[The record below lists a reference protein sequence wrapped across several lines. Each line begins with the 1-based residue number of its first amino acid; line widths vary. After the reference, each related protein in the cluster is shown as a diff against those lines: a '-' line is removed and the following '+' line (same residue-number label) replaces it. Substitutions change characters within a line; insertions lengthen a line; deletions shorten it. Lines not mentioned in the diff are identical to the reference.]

1 MYIRIVINFKFYV
14 FFDVIHSQDDN
25 KKKSKKENFH
35 FHFFFNISRASLMH
49 EILFDFYLW
58 NKKKNSQFLASWCG
72 NPKID
77 AWKII
82 KLNKIDAI
90 IFIVNAFYGNFFSY
104 IFDFLIFYC
113 ISFSLNQFTNF
124 YFIICSQPDEFFFQL
139 PLRARKN
146 KLKH

>member
-90 IFIVNAFYGNFFSY
+90 IFIVNAFYGNFFY
-104 IFDFLIFYC
+104 IFLIF
-113 ISFSLNQFTNF
+113 
-124 YFIICSQPDEFFFQL
+124 
-139 PLRARKN
+139 
-146 KLKH
+146 